1 MKINIL
7 LYSTLLLMSIS
18 SCIVQSPMYATFDK
32 VMELQVGMTRQMVE
46 DKLDIP
52 PYDLQ
57 MQDDSST
64 TYIYVY
70 RVEERRT
77 VYLNTLPKNGKVVKG
92 RYVQLSVTY
101 SKANRVTKMETCDA
115 CGAILTT
122 TRKLDFNKISLFVTA
137 TLPVILI
144 YFGLK

>member
-1 MKINIL
+1 
-7 LYSTLLLMSIS
+7 
-18 SCIVQSPMYATFDK
+18 MYATFDK

-57 MQDDSST
+57 MQNDSST

-70 RVEERRT
+70 RVVERKT
-77 VYLNTLPKNGKVVKG
+77 VYMNTLPKNGKVVKG

-101 SKANRVTKMETCDA
+101 SNANRVTKMEACDA
-115 CGAILTT
+115 CGATLTT
-122 TRKLDFNKISLFVTA
+122 TRKIDFNKISLFVTA